1 MISNARPPIGT
12 GTPRA
17 RSSRR
22 ARSTSHSPDSYTSC
36 RPCARTR
43 DPGSGF
49 LMFYQNS
56 AEREPAAPVPSL
68 ADGHCCTCVEVADR
82 LPAFPGKASQLLRN
96 IQDCFKELLRPS
108 SQSDWSQSQWRTD
121 MLMLDRRTLL
131 RAGSAAVGAAA
142 LAPTAPA
149 HAPQAGKQAQ
159 PSFYRFKL
167 GTIEITV
174 VSDGTLAF
182 PAETLWGDRA
192 EDARGLLTSTFQPSS
207 PVGLQINTILVNT
220 GDKLVLIDA
229 GCGVDKFQ
237 NTNGRLLGNLA
248 SAGYAP
254 GDIDM
259 ILFTHC
265 HFDHLWGISDG
276 KNASLLFPSA
286 EFVASETEVAF
297 WTAPDLAGK
306 VSAKQQ
312 PLVTQANLKLA
323 SPRLRLIKAGAE
335 VAPGVTTFD
344 TAGHTPGHISV
355 HISSGSE
362 EMLLTGDVIVNSVV
376 SFLHPEWQSEFDMAE
391 PLAIKTRMAFLDRA
405 AADKTLVGSYHLP
418 FPGFGHVVRE
428 GSAYRWLPAD
438 WQWTT

>member
-1 MISNARPPIGT
+1 
-12 GTPRA
+12 
-17 RSSRR
+17 
-22 ARSTSHSPDSYTSC
+22 
-36 RPCARTR
+36 
-43 DPGSGF
+43 
-49 LMFYQNS
+49 
-56 AEREPAAPVPSL
+56 
-68 ADGHCCTCVEVADR
+68 
-82 LPAFPGKASQLLRN
+82 
-96 IQDCFKELLRPS
+96 
-108 SQSDWSQSQWRTD
+108 
-121 MLMLDRRTLL
+121 MLMLDRRMLL

-142 LAPTAPA
+142 LVPTAPALA

-174 VSDGTLAF
+174 ISDGTLAF

-192 EDARGLLTSTFQPSS
+192 EDARGLLATTFQPSS

-237 NTNGRLLGNLA
+237 KTAGGLVGNLA
-248 SAGYAP
+248 AAGYAP

-259 ILFTHC
+259 ILFTHL
-265 HFDHLWGISDG
+265 HFDHLWGISDHE
-276 KNASLLFPSA
+276 NASLLFPSA
-286 EFVASETEVAF
+286 EFVASEAEVAF
-297 WTAPDLAGK
+297 WSAPEWANK
-306 VSAKQQ
+306 VSPALK

-323 SPRLRLIKAGAE
+323 SPRLRLIKAAAE
-335 VAPGVTTFD
+335 VVPGVTTFD

-362 EMLLTGDVIVNSVV
+362 EMLLTGDVVVNSAV
-376 SFLHPEWQSEFDMAE
+376 SFLHPEWPFGFDMDV
-391 PLAIKTRMAFLDRA
+391 PLATKSRMAFLDRA
-405 AADKTLVGSYHLP
+405 ATDKTLVGSYHLP

-438 WQWTT
+438 WQWAS

>member
-1 MISNARPPIGT
+1 
-12 GTPRA
+12 
-17 RSSRR
+17 
-22 ARSTSHSPDSYTSC
+22 
-36 RPCARTR
+36 
-43 DPGSGF
+43 
-49 LMFYQNS
+49 
-56 AEREPAAPVPSL
+56 
-68 ADGHCCTCVEVADR
+68 
-82 LPAFPGKASQLLRN
+82 
-96 IQDCFKELLRPS
+96 
-108 SQSDWSQSQWRTD
+108 
-121 MLMLDRRTLL
+121 MLMLDRRMLL
-131 RAGSAAVGAAA
+131 RAGSAAAAS
-142 LAPTAPA
+142 LAPTAPGLA
-149 HAPQAGKQAQ
+149 HAPQAAKRAQ
-159 PSFYRFKL
+159 PSFYRSKL

-237 NTNGRLLGNLA
+237 KTAGGVVGNPPA
-248 SAGYAP
+248 AGYAP
-254 GDIDM
+254 GGIDK
-259 ILFTHC
+259 ILFTPC

-297 WTAPDLAGK
+297 WSAPDLPGK
-306 VSAKQQ
+306 VSPKQQ

-335 VAPGVTTFD
+335 VAPGVTTLD
-344 TAGHTPGHISV
+344 TPGHTPGHMSV
-355 HISSGSE
+355 HISSGRE
-362 EMLLTGDVIVNSVV
+362 EMLLTGDVVVNSAV
-376 SFLHPEWQSEFDMAE
+376 SFLHSEWPFEFDLDVPQAT
-391 PLAIKTRMAFLDRA
+391 KTRMAFLDRA

-428 GSAYRWLPAD
+428 GSGYRWLPAD
-438 WQWTT
+438 WQWTRRRPR

>member
-1 MISNARPPIGT
+1 
-12 GTPRA
+12 
-17 RSSRR
+17 
-22 ARSTSHSPDSYTSC
+22 
-36 RPCARTR
+36 
-43 DPGSGF
+43 
-49 LMFYQNS
+49 
-56 AEREPAAPVPSL
+56 
-68 ADGHCCTCVEVADR
+68 
-82 LPAFPGKASQLLRN
+82 
-96 IQDCFKELLRPS
+96 
-108 SQSDWSQSQWRTD
+108 

-149 HAPQAGKQAQ
+149 LAHAPQAGKRAQ

-237 NTNGRLLGNLA
+237 KTTGGLIGNLA
-248 SAGYAP
+248 AAGYAP

-259 ILFTHC
+259 ILLTHA
-265 HFDHLWGISDG
+265 HFDHLWGISDHE
-276 KNASLLFPSA
+276 NASLVFPSA
-286 EFVASETEVAF
+286 ELVASETEVAF
-297 WTAPDLAGK
+297 WSDPELPAK

-362 EMLLTGDVIVNSVV
+362 EMLLTGDVVVNSAV
-376 SFLHPEWQSEFDMAE
+376 SFLHPEWPFGFDIDAPMGTKA
-391 PLAIKTRMAFLDRA
+391 RMAFLDRA
-405 AADKTLVGSYHLP
+405 VADKTLVGSYHLP

-428 GSAYRWLPAD
+428 GSGYRWLPAD